1 MTKINNKSSQTF
13 NWFKYMLMFA
23 RFLRW
28 RGCGVWE
35 GGGGSL
41 KNWSK
46 QSACTAVA
54 NEVATILFIF
64 LSYFSPVV
72 THFPERFVVCVWNFA
87 CTPK

>member
-13 NWFKYMLMFA
+13 NWFTYLLMFA

-28 RGCGVWE
+28 GRGKGGV
-35 GGGGSL
+35 SL

>member
-13 NWFKYMLMFA
+13 NWFTYLLMFA

-28 RGCGVWE
+28 
-35 GGGGSL
+35 GGGKGGVSL

>member
-1 MTKINNKSSQTF
+1 M
-13 NWFKYMLMFA
+13 
-23 RFLRW
+23 
-28 RGCGVWE
+28 
-35 GGGGSL
+35 GGGGGGEGGVSL

-46 QSACTAVA
+46 HSACTAVA

>member
-13 NWFKYMLMFA
+13 NWFTLVVG
-23 RFLRW
+23 W
-28 RGCGVWE
+28 GRGGV
-35 GGGGSL
+35 SL

>member
-13 NWFKYMLMFA
+13 NWFTYLLMFA
-23 RFLRW
+23 RFLSW
-28 RGCGVWE
+28 M
-35 GGGGSL
+35 GGGPSL

>member
-13 NWFKYMLMFA
+13 NWFTYLLMFA

-28 RGCGVWE
+28 
-35 GGGGSL
+35 GGGGGGKGGVSL

-72 THFPERFVVCVWNFA
+72 THSPRKICCMCLEFCMHS
-87 CTPK
+87 

>member
-1 MTKINNKSSQTF
+1 
-13 NWFKYMLMFA
+13 MFA
-23 RFLRW
+23 RFF
-28 RGCGVWE
+28 RGR
-35 GGGGSL
+35 GGASL
-41 KNWSK
+41 NNWSK